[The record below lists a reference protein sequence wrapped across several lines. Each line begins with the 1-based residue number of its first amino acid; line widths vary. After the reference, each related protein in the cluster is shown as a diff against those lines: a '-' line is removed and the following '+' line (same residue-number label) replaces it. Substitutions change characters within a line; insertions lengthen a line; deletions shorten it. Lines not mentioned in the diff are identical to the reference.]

1 MDAAENYVR
10 YLTNATGS
18 DLTLKVRN
26 ISTDTLYTSI
36 SFGNWHL
43 ELNIT
48 TVGTLNSNSYGVPD
62 ELKTPVDR
70 EEFSTTCHFD
80 AEKGDFYLNSCI
92 VRPKSKEEMYVLL
105 LSTMPSMLKKTGND

>member
-1 MDAAENYVR
+1 MA
-10 YLTNATGS
+10 NATES
-18 DLTLKVRN
+18 DVTLKVRN

-36 SFGNWHL
+36 SLGNWHL

-70 EEFSTTCHFD
+70 EEFSATCHFD
-80 AEKGDFYLNSCI
+80 AEKGDFYLNSCT
-92 VRPKSKEEMYVLL
+92 VRPKSKEEMNVLL
-105 LSTMPSMLKKTGND
+105 LSTMSSMLRKTGND

>member
-1 MDAAENYVR
+1 MA
-10 YLTNATGS
+10 NATGS

-48 TVGTLNSNSYGVPD
+48 TVGTLNSNSYGVPE

-70 EEFSTTCHFD
+70 EEFRATCHFD
-80 AEKGDFYLNSCI
+80 AEKGDFCLNSCK
-92 VRPKSKEEMYVLL
+92 VKTKSKDEMNVLL